1 MRSYTEAKAMARSL
15 HDSLAA
21 RHFSLSHSECLEIVA
36 QQFGFQNWNI
46 LSSKIDLDTGVRKP
60 SPDTA
65 GVEFQAAIPVIG
77 VLAAQQAQDF
87 YISFLGFAFD
97 WGEPHPERPMYA
109 QISRSGVTIHLN
121 EHERAASPGSEI
133 FIRMN
138 GLDAFHEELSTKRF
152 HQPPR
157 ILATPDDR
165 RELHVTDPFGNRL
178 RFSQNNPPGVANALT
193 LPTKRADNA

>member
-15 HDSLAA
+15 RDSLAA

-36 QQFGFQNWNI
+36 RQFGFQNWNV
-46 LSSKIDLDTGVRKP
+46 LSSKIDLDTGARKP
-60 SPDTA
+60 SPEAADIT
-65 GVEFQAAIPVIG
+65 FQPAIPVIG
-77 VLAAQQAQDF
+77 VLSAQLAKDF

-109 QISRSGVTIHLN
+109 QISRSGVAIHLN

-138 GLDAFHEELSTKRF
+138 GLEAFHRELSTKRS
-152 HQPPR
+152 HQSPQR
-157 ILATPDDR
+157 IYATPDDR

-178 RFSQNNPPGVANALT
+178 RFSQNNPLRVANAINT
-193 LPTKRADNA
+193 TDETG

>member
-15 HDSLAA
+15 RDSLAA

-46 LSSKIDLDTGVRKP
+46 LCSKIDLDTGARKP
-60 SPDTA
+60 SPETA
-65 GVEFQAAIPVIG
+65 GIALQPAIPVIG
-77 VLAAQQAQDF
+77 VLSAQQAKDF

-109 QISRSGVTIHLN
+109 QISRSGVTMHLN
-121 EHERAASPGSEI
+121 EHEGAASPGSEI

-138 GLDAFHEELSTKRF
+138 GLEAFLRELSTKRS
-152 HQPPR
+152 HQSPPR
-157 ILATPDDR
+157 IYPTPDDR

-178 RFSQNNPPGVANALT
+178 RFSQNNPPGMVNAIDT
-193 LPTKRADNA
+193 ADDTA